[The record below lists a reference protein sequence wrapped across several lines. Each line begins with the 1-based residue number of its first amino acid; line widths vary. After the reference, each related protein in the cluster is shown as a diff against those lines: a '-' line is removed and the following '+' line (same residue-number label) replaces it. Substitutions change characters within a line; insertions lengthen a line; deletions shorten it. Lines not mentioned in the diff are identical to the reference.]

1 MKSFF
6 IWLIAVII
14 GGMSGFGVSYLLGLN
29 LYLTVGVGI
38 ILGSSA
44 GVTINIHRERDDELP
59 VDELSQEFN
68 SEAGK
73 PEKINQKV
81 S

>member
-6 IWLIAVII
+6 IWLIAIII
-14 GGMSGFGVSYLLGLN
+14 GGLSGFGVSYLTGLSI
-29 LYLTVGVGI
+29 YLTVGVGI

-44 GVTINIHRERDDELP
+44 GVTINVHRERDDELP
-59 VDELSQEFN
+59 IEELSQESN
-68 SEAGK
+68 SEARK
-73 PEKINQKV
+73 SEKINQKA